1 MLGAEIKGL
10 DGERKALVYDNYS
23 KLISATDTIRKVRGR
38 NFRPLSPPP
47 SPSPLRWILR
57 HKQNH
62 TLTKKPPQAQ
72 MRSNMDPLTPATS
85 TLSPAISHIAE
96 TATSLAELPR
106 HRSLRSEKP
115 TDGGADAAKR
125 RQQETVKWVLGTP
138 RRLQVLLNSGKGEE
152 AAENWVETRR
162 LLDKWEGVKGVD
174 RVRDEC
180 LKVMG
185 IGNGGDGKEV
195 GS

>member
-1 MLGAEIKGL
+1 M
-10 DGERKALVYDNYS
+10 
-23 KLISATDTIRKVRGR
+23 
-38 NFRPLSPPP
+38 
-47 SPSPLRWILR
+47 
-57 HKQNH
+57 
-62 TLTKKPPQAQ
+62 
-72 MRSNMDPLTPATS
+72 
-85 TLSPAISHIAE
+85 
-96 TATSLAELPR
+96 
-106 HRSLRSEKP
+106 
-115 TDGGADAAKR
+115 
-125 RQQETVKWVLGTP
+125 KWVLGTP
-138 RRLQVLLNSGKGEE
+138 RRLQVLLDSGKGEE